1 MSNKGYVYILE
12 NENVPSLVKIGFTN
26 RNPKTRATELSN
38 VTGVPGKWIVKKSW
52 HIHDAAVWES
62 NIFRALAQ
70 YRKTGEFF
78 SLDVADAIAKITA
91 FLSLSNALDKN
102 GFTKAELEEIAI
114 AEANQKQFLESH
126 RVKLVRKKWEE
137 EEKENAFREA
147 YLKAS
152 DELNVTLKELNKK
165 EIRNFYK
172 IALGLIVLS
181 YFFSWYLL
189 IAFPFILNY
198 MDKPVV
204 AMRHKLFEA
213 RAKFFYELRRKF
225 FAKENVS
232 YPFTDTE
239 PV

>member
-12 NENVPSLVKIGFTN
+12 NENIPSLVKIGFTN
-26 RNPKTRATELSN
+26 RHPKTRASELSN

-52 HIHDAAVWES
+52 HIDDAEVWEK
-62 NIFRALAQ
+62 NIFRALSQ

-78 SLDVADAIAKITA
+78 SLDLADATAKITA
-91 FLSLSNALDKN
+91 FLSLSGALDKN

-114 AEANQKQFLESH
+114 AEATEKKFLESH
-126 RVKLVRKKWEE
+126 RVKFVCNKWEE
-137 EEKENAFREA
+137 EKDIAFKTA
-147 YLKAS
+147 YSKAS
-152 DELNVTLKELNKK
+152 EELNVTLEELSNKENS
-165 EIRNFYK
+165 NFYK
-172 IALGLIVLS
+172 IAVSLIVIS
-181 YFFSWYLL
+181 YFVSWYLL

-198 MDKPVV
+198 MDKPV
-204 AMRHKLFEA
+204 AATRHKLFEA
-213 RAKFFYELRRKF
+213 RAKHFYELRRKF